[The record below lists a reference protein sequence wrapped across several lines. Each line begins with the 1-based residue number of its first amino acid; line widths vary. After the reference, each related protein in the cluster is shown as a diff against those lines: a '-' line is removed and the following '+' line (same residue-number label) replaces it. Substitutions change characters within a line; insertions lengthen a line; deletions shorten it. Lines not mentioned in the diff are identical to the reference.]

1 MSKLALTIFL
11 ALKLSSSGQAPYCVV
26 TDFQKLCYYYSIKS
40 CLDAARIADGIC
52 VPNENR

>member
-11 ALKLSSSGQAPYCVV
+11 VLKLSSSGQAPYCVV